1 LISAESTK
9 IVQTLVAV
17 FFTVISGYLL
27 HRRSLPVREFWP
39 GAEQITYHL
48 LLPALLFTA
57 IISARVDLE
66 KFPRLAFPFIGPV
79 LIMGTLLVLLRGR
92 VARDYPAFTSVFQGS
107 IRFNSYVG
115 FSVALALY
123 GSEGLA
129 MAAMFISLVIPVVN
143 VVTVS
148 VLTGNTRYQGFVNV
162 LRELVRNPL
171 ILACIAGLIVKAAN
185 FPLPEA
191 VIEYLRILGR
201 ASLPL
206 GLMTVGAALEFRRSS
221 EDYLPITV
229 SSLNRLILM
238 PVLMFAL
245 CTLFGVTGLARS
257 IGILFAAL
265 PGSPAAYVLARQMG
279 GDHRLMANITTVQIL
294 LSFVTLP
301 MVLALEVSLPA

>member
-1 LISAESTK
+1 
-9 IVQTLVAV
+9 
-17 FFTVISGYLL
+17 
-27 HRRSLPVREFWP
+27 
-39 GAEQITYHL
+39 
-48 LLPALLFTA
+48 
-57 IISARVDLE
+57 
-66 KFPRLAFPFIGPV
+66 
-79 LIMGTLLVLLRGR
+79 
-92 VARDYPAFTSVFQGS
+92 
-107 IRFNSYVG
+107 
-115 FSVALALY
+115 
-123 GSEGLA
+123 

-143 VVTVS
+143 VVTVA
-148 VLTGNTRYQGFVNV
+148 VLTGNTRSHGFVSV

-171 ILACIAGLIVKAAN
+171 ILACIAGLIVKATN

-221 EDYLPITV
+221 EDYVPITV

-245 CTLFGVTGLARS
+245 CTLFGVNGLARS
-257 IGILFAAL
+257 IGILFSAL

-294 LSFVTLP
+294 LSFLTLP
-301 MVLALEVSLPA
+301 MILALEVSLRA